1 MSSPSPKPRG
11 RFSLRI
17 TILTMMLFV
26 LAALAAGLLA
36 LGHWASRDVLVTAA
50 RDHMATVESLVV
62 ERLET
67 TFGQARIHVPL
78 LASLPVLREAPRSD
92 SHPAEPLL
100 RTLME
105 STPGFH
111 HLFVHYPDG
120 TFLRLIDMEDATPAE
135 RTALRAPPKTQRVVQ
150 IRFRDRDGFHWT
162 LWRYEDR
169 KGATIDALLEEGVKE
184 GGAPPAW
191 TEGVLAAKGP
201 VELGPR
207 RAAPSGQPVLTLAA
221 PLTDTPGAVV
231 GVDIAL
237 TRLSAFL
244 ADHKPTPRSRLVML
258 DRRGAITASQDGATL
273 DRLWGEGAAND
284 PVPQVRLAQLNDPV
298 LEALRSHLLEADH
311 AREVDLS
318 LEDEAWIA
326 RLMPLAQGIG
336 GERWILLATPIP
348 EVVGPLLP
356 VLRLGGW
363 YTLAVILGAIPLV
376 ILAAALVAT
385 PLRRLTRAAEAFR
398 ALDLATPLGVRSRIT
413 EVDRLATTLESMRA
427 GVETFT
433 HYVPRTLV
441 ERAIASGRGAERGGD
456 RREATLLFSDVEGFT
471 SLADGRDP
479 ERTMADASAY
489 FEVLGQAI
497 QAGGGVIDKFI
508 GDGVMAFW
516 NAPEA
521 NPNHARD
528 ACRCVREARRMVTA
542 WNMRRVHRGQP
553 PFPTRFGLHTGP
565 VVVGNLGTH
574 DRLNYTAV
582 GATVNLASRL
592 EGLNKVYGSSI
603 LVGDATRRAAEAG
616 DPSLL
621 FRTVDLVVPK
631 GARAALEVHD
641 LIDPEGEAMGGDDL
655 RAYLRDWEAAVVLYR
670 DGNGAEAL
678 AAFHDLAHRRPR
690 DRVADLYLA
699 RLATWGA
706 DRPPRGWSA
715 TFHATDK

>member
-1 MSSPSPKPRG
+1 
-11 RFSLRI
+11 
-17 TILTMMLFV
+17 
-26 LAALAAGLLA
+26 
-36 LGHWASRDVLVTAA
+36 
-50 RDHMATVESLVV
+50 
-62 ERLET
+62 
-67 TFGQARIHVPL
+67 
-78 LASLPVLREAPRSD
+78 
-92 SHPAEPLL
+92 
-100 RTLME
+100 
-105 STPGFH
+105 
-111 HLFVHYPDG
+111 
-120 TFLRLIDMEDATPAE
+120 
-135 RTALRAPPKTQRVVQ
+135 
-150 IRFRDRDGFHWT
+150 
-162 LWRYEDR
+162 
-169 KGATIDALLEEGVKE
+169 
-184 GGAPPAW
+184 
-191 TEGVLAAKGP
+191 
-201 VELGPR
+201 
-207 RAAPSGQPVLTLAA
+207 
-221 PLTDTPGAVV
+221 
-231 GVDIAL
+231 
-237 TRLSAFL
+237 
-244 ADHKPTPRSRLVML
+244 
-258 DRRGAITASQDGATL
+258 
-273 DRLWGEGAAND
+273 
-284 PVPQVRLAQLNDPV
+284 
-298 LEALRSHLLEADH
+298 
-311 AREVDLS
+311 
-318 LEDEAWIA
+318 
-326 RLMPLAQGIG
+326 
-336 GERWILLATPIP
+336 
-348 EVVGPLLP
+348 
-356 VLRLGGW
+356 
-363 YTLAVILGAIPLV
+363 
-376 ILAAALVAT
+376 
-385 PLRRLTRAAEAFR
+385 
-398 ALDLATPLGVRSRIT
+398 
-413 EVDRLATTLESMRA
+413 
-427 GVETFT
+427 
-433 HYVPRTLV
+433 V